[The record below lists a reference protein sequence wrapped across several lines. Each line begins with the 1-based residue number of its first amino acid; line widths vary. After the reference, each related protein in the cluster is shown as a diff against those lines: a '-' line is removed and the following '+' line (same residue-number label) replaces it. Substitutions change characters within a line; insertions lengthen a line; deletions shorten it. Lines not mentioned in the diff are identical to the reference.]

1 MADLLISNI
10 DWDILN
16 VYINKNL
23 IIANKHPEY
32 DLWLLNYSPKVS
44 FGRCWDLFSLSSR
57 GMVIDANGNIIARCL
72 KKFFNYNEPN
82 PYDIDLN
89 QSYKIFD
96 KIDGSTMHLFWY
108 DHINQWIIA
117 SRDSFISEQVI
128 EAQKILKLKSYDI
141 LDKKFTYI
149 FEIIYPQNKIVVD
162 YGNTRDLILLTRIE
176 TKTGIETN
184 YNDLIKLYSKVFTLV
199 ERLNLKIKN
208 INELKKFEEDNKE
221 GFVIKYADGNRLK
234 FKFDSYVKLR
244 GIMTNVSNITVWEYL
259 MNNYNFDNL
268 LKKIPDEFLTWIKNT
283 AKLLQDQFNEIER
296 LVLKEFFRIYYVNKI
311 TNRKEFAAQAI
322 KTNYQQILFKLYE
335 RKPYNE
341 LIWNLI
347 KPTIS
352 KSFYDKYE
360 AIE

>member
-1 MADLLISNI
+1 
-10 DWDILN
+10 
-16 VYINKNL
+16 
-23 IIANKHPEY
+23 
-32 DLWLLNYSPKVS
+32 
-44 FGRCWDLFSLSSR
+44 
-57 GMVIDANGNIIARCL
+57 
-72 KKFFNYNEPN
+72 
-82 PYDIDLN
+82 
-89 QSYKIFD
+89 
-96 KIDGSTMHLFWY
+96 
-108 DHINQWIIA
+108 
-117 SRDSFISEQVI
+117 
-128 EAQKILKLKSYDI
+128 
-141 LDKKFTYI
+141 
-149 FEIIYPQNKIVVD
+149 
-162 YGNTRDLILLTRIE
+162 
-176 TKTGIETN
+176 
-184 YNDLIKLYSKVFTLV
+184 
-199 ERLNLKIKN
+199 
-208 INELKKFEEDNKE
+208 
-221 GFVIKYADGNRLK
+221 
-234 FKFDSYVKLR
+234 
-244 GIMTNVSNITVWEYL
+244 MTNVSNITVWEYL